1 MLGEAFCHA
10 EGIRTQLLRK
20 RISIY
25 NQTKT
30 LIDYG
35 SKQNRNHKLK
45 HWHMYRVYLS
55 YCTLVHFVDFNY
67 IHFIHFLSAKV
78 NQVWCNET
86 SSIKSTRTL
95 TDIGAPHVI
104 LKIYK
109 IYPYTIY
116 YWKQEIDSILD
127 FTWHPHPLTFR
138 VSRL

>member
-1 MLGEAFCHA
+1 MSDKLGEASCHA

-35 SKQNRNHKLK
+35 SKQNRHDRAFCHRYHFGCLHDRSNNQFINNDKISWSVYHKLK
-45 HWHMYRVYLS
+45 HWNVHRGYLS
-55 YCTLVHFVDFNY
+55 YCTLVHFADFKC

-78 NQVWCNET
+78 NQVRCNET

-95 TDIGAPHVI
+95 TGIGIPHV
-104 LKIYK
+104 
-109 IYPYTIY
+109 
-116 YWKQEIDSILD
+116 
-127 FTWHPHPLTFR
+127 F
-138 VSRL
+138 